1 VELFQVDNEGLLFI
15 SPTITD
21 WATLDRYS
29 VDTVIDLD
37 VTVDDDVP
45 TAPNHLLYV
54 YFPIT
59 DDDLPNLV
67 KLRAVATLGATLLK
81 HGHCVLSHCGMG
93 FNRSA
98 LVAGLILNQLGMSG
112 SETVERLR
120 SRRPGALFNDRFA
133 SYLQSLA

>member
-1 VELFQVDNEGLLFI
+1 MELFQVDNEGLLFI

-21 WATLDRYS
+21 WVTLDRYK

-37 VTVDDDVP
+37 GRLDDGVP
-45 TAPNHLLYV
+45 TAPDHLLYV

-59 DDDLPNLV
+59 DDELPNLA
-67 KLRAVATLGATLLK
+67 KLHAVASLGATLLRE
-81 HGHCVLSHCGMG
+81 GHCVLSHCGLG

-112 SETVERLR
+112 CEAVERLR
-120 SRRPGALFNDRFA
+120 DRRPGALFNERFA
-133 SYLQSLA
+133 SYLQSL

>member
-21 WATLDRYS
+21 WVTLDRYK

-37 VTVDDDVP
+37 GRLDDGVP
-45 TAPNHLLYV
+45 TAGSFAP
-54 YFPIT
+54 PIP

-67 KLRAVATLGATLLK
+67 KLHAVASLGATLLRG
-81 HGHCVLSHCGMG
+81 GHCVLSHCGLG

-98 LVAGLILNQLGMSG
+98 LVAGLILNQLGMPG
-112 SETVERLR
+112 CEAVERLR
-120 SRRPGALFNDRFA
+120 GRRPGTLFNDRFA
-133 SYLQSLA
+133 SYLQSL